1 MKIKLAIGVT
11 MALAIAGAAYAQ
23 NVAVIKERQTILG
36 GWGDAAKPVGG
47 ALRGQAPFNLA
58 ETQKLLNAIVDGSK
72 KLPNLFPDDSKTGEK
87 TEALPVI
94 WEDKAK
100 FTAGFTKIGA
110 DATAALAAIKDE
122 ASFKAEM
129 PKVLSN
135 CGACHKVYRK
145 PG

>member
-1 MKIKLAIGVT
+1 MKIKLAIGAT
-11 MALAIAGAAYAQ
+11 LALVIGGAAYAQ
-23 NVAVIKERQTILG
+23 NVAVIKERQAIFS
-36 GWGDAAKPVGG
+36 GWGDAGKPVG
-47 ALRGQAPFNLA
+47 AQLRGQAPFNLA
-58 ETQKLLNAIVDGSK
+58 DSQKLLNTIVDGSK
-72 KLPNLFPDDSKTGEK
+72 KLPNLFPDDSKIGEK
-87 TEALPVI
+87 TESLPVI
-94 WEDKAK
+94 WEDKPK

-145 PG
+145 PS